1 MEVNTVVKLLWIA
14 FAFVVIILIMRE
26 GTKNDRYSNKIVQDI
41 KTNEKFVYSVYDIV
55 EVGDTITIF
64 IDTAKVTVKVIK

>member
-1 MEVNTVVKLLWIA
+1 MVNTVVKLLWIA
-14 FAFVVIILIMRE
+14 FAFVLFILMIAE
-26 GTKNDRYSNKIVQDI
+26 GTKNDRYSNRIVEDI

-64 IDTAKVTVKVIK
+64 MDTTKVTVKVIK

>member
-14 FAFVVIILIMRE
+14 FAFVLFILMIAE
-26 GTKNDRYSNKIVQDI
+26 GTKNDRYSNRIVEDI

-64 IDTAKVTVKVIK
+64 MDTTKVTVKVIK

>member
-14 FAFVVIILIMRE
+14 FAFVIFILIMRE
-26 GTKNDRYSNKIVQDI
+26 GTKHDRYSNKIVQDI